1 MNPKEQRTHRTIT
14 AALAARA
21 DDDEARLKAVEG
33 NAKSLAFR
41 LTAVEGAGAETLR
54 LQTKMAAD
62 LADVRTDL
70 DGVISRRDALDAHF
84 WAFAQ
89 AGFWA
94 RLRWLI
100 GGVL

>member
-14 AALAARA
+14 ATLAARA
-21 DDDEARLKAVEG
+21 DDDEARL
-33 NAKSLAFR
+33 N
-41 LTAVEGAGAETLR
+41 AVEGAGAEALR

-84 WAFAQ
+84 WTFAQ

-100 GGVL
+100 RGVR

>member
-14 AALAARA
+14 ATLAARA

-33 NAKSLAFR
+33 
-41 LTAVEGAGAETLR
+41 AGAEALR

-84 WAFAQ
+84 WA
-89 AGFWA
+89 